1 MDPGPYRAPGK
12 VEPDPSGLE
21 QLLAWARVR
30 KGVRPVQRTEAS
42 LPTYHRTAFLRH
54 LALVPLAVIALC
66 VAIGAVLLLAGARL
80 GPGSAEPFCRDLRVG
95 TPDRIA
101 RARARGRGFTIA
113 TPGAV
118 NGFVVRGRTA
128 NLFSDFCVVNVSAG
142 VVTSSK
148 YNEP

>member
-1 MDPGPYRAPGK
+1 MHPGPYRAPGK

-42 LPTYHRTAFLRH
+42 LPTYQRTAFLRH
-54 LALVPLAVIALC
+54 LALIPIVLIALC
-66 VAIGAVLLLAGARL
+66 VESGVALLLVGAPQ
-80 GPGSAEPFCRDLRVG
+80 GPGSVEPFCRDVRVG
-95 TPDRIA
+95 TPDRLA
-101 RARARGRGFTIA
+101 RARARGRGFSII

-118 NGFVVRGRTA
+118 TGFVVRGRTA
-128 NLFSDFCVVNVSAG
+128 NFFPDFCVVNVSAG